1 MDSEKMEKFGLEDE
15 FKAFGEKARARTEKT
30 NNTVKKALGVSGFM
44 ALSPL
49 VGVLAV
55 TDPSI
60 DTSTLVALGTALTG
74 AVATGITG
82 FAHMFTAE
90 RAENMEKVEKLEK
103 YFLKA
108 LDKEEQEKGQESYKR
123 FVGEAMARGDDLATE
138 IKKVSKTFKK
148 AAKKRESLV
157 NGNNEYDSLLCGLK
171 EGVENLKVDNT
182 VSNITN
188 KKLKL

>member
-1 MDSEKMEKFGLEDE
+1 MEKFGLEEE

-30 NNTVKKALGVSGFM
+30 NNTVKKAFGVSGFM

-55 TDPSI
+55 TEPSI

-90 RAENMEKVEKLEK
+90 RAENMEKVEKVEAA
-103 YFLKA
+103 FLKA
-108 LDKEEQEKGQESYKR
+108 LDKDEQKKGQELYKN
-123 FVGEAMARGDDLATE
+123 FVSQAIAKDDGLAIE
-138 IKKVSKTFKK
+138 LKKASKTFKK
-148 AAKKRESLV
+148 VAKKRESII
-157 NGNNEYDSLLCGLK
+157 NGNDGYDTLLDGLK
-171 EGVENLKVDNT
+171 EGVENLKTDMP
-182 VSNITN
+182 VSN
-188 KKLKL
+188 KESSKLKI